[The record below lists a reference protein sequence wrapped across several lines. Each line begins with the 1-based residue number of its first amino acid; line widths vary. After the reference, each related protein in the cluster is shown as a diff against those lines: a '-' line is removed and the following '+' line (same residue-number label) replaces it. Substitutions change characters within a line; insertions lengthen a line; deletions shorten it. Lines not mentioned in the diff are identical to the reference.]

1 MPDPILAEGLQADR
15 IQPERAVPGRRWYHS
30 LYWRIALGF
39 ILCVAG
45 LLVAQGT
52 LFVWLLG
59 RATANESSRS
69 PAHFATVVASNLAD
83 ALESDPSTDLG
94 KALKD
99 EFGRSPHRLLVVM
112 KDGRVF
118 RNRDFPVPEWL
129 IRAAR
134 FRLMRASSGDGPPP
148 PGASGSRRGL
158 RRPPLGPI
166 VVDGVTVGMVS
177 AVPGPTP
184 AAMVLAEL
192 GPTLAAA
199 GVVLLLLG
207 TATMAFFVFRPARR
221 RLRELEQAAQ
231 ALGAGKAG
239 ARAPEGGG
247 DEVSALARSFNQM
260 AADLEARVGELQ
272 EADRA
277 RRQLLADV
285 SHELMTPLTAMRGY
299 LETLALP
306 AAVPDDATRERYVGI
321 VTEET
326 LRLESII
333 GDLLDLAR
341 LEGGG
346 GELQRGRVAVES
358 LFSRAAARHAQ
369 ALADKSLHLET
380 RIGPGAD
387 AVDGDARRLEQAVQN
402 LVANAV
408 RHTPSGGRI
417 SVTAAARGN
426 HEVVLQVE
434 DTGPGIAPEHLPH
447 VFDRFYPRLRPLLSR
462 RRGPRSGLRRQ
473 RTRPLD
479 RPRDRPAPRRHGQ
492 RVARAS
498 RRRTVRAVAA
508 DMAVADRPRSQR
520 LRRARA
526 TADPE
531 QAAEWRR
538 R

>member
-1 MPDPILAEGLQADR
+1 MPDQIQAEGVPLERVHPDR
-15 IQPERAVPGRRWYHS
+15 GAPGRRWYHS

-59 RATANESSRS
+59 RATANDSSRS

-83 ALESDPSTDLG
+83 ALENDPSTDLD

-112 KDGRVF
+112 RDGRVF

-129 IRAAR
+129 IRAATL
-134 FRLMRASSGDGPPP
+134 RLMRAASGDGPPP
-148 PGASGSRRGL
+148 PGVAGTRRGL

-166 VVDGVTVGMVS
+166 VVNGVMVGMVS
-177 AVPGPTP
+177 ALPGPTP
-184 AAMVLAEL
+184 GAMVLAEL
-192 GPTLAAA
+192 GPTLAGA

-221 RLRELEQAAQ
+221 RLHALEQAAQ

-247 DEVSALARSFNQM
+247 DEVSALARSFNHM
-260 AADLEARVGELQ
+260 AADLEARVRELQ

-306 AAVPDDATRERYVGI
+306 AAVPDAATRERYVGI

-346 GELQRGRVAVES
+346 GELQRGIVPVES

-369 ALADKSLHLET
+369 ALADKSLHLDT
-380 RIGPGAD
+380 RIAPGAD

-408 RHTPSGGRI
+408 RHTPPGGR
-417 SVTAAARGN
+417 VTLSAAAAVRSDGASPRA
-426 HEVVLQVE
+426 VDLSVE
-434 DTGPGIAPEHLPH
+434 DTGPGIPPAHLPH
-447 VFDRFYPRLRPLLSR
+447 VFDRFYRVDAARDQGS
-462 RRGPRSGLRRQ
+462 GGSGLGLSIVR
-473 RTRPLD
+473 
-479 RPRDRPAPRRHGQ
+479 AIVERHGG
-492 RVARAS
+492 RVSVSSPPGLGARFTLTLPAS
-498 RRRTVRAVAA
+498 GRRLVADETTGAVGAVAE
-508 DMAVADRPRSQR
+508 R
-520 LRRARA
+520 L
-526 TADPE
+526 P
-531 QAAEWRR
+531 
-538 R
+538 